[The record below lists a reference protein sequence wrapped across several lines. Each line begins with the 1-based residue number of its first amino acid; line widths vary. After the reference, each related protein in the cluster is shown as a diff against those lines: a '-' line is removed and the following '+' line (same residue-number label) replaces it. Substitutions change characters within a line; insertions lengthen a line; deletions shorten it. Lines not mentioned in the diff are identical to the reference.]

1 MKLFHTSPTK
11 IEKIHENG
19 MFGDC
24 LFFSSEPYYMTT
36 VKTPVVY
43 SIDLNDDDVVP
54 VRDLFDE
61 EIISRIALVMNI
73 DEDSAERVLDGRDTA
88 FDHGHDGEMDWWV
101 QGVQGECAKKMGF
114 SAVESQD
121 EQGAVWIVPM
131 LGREHDLTE
140 VLGDSY
146 DI

>member
-1 MKLFHTSPTK
+1 MKLFHTSPEK

-24 LFFSSEPYYMTT
+24 LFFSSEPYYMTMS
-36 VKTPVVY
+36 KKPVVY
-43 SIDLNDDDVVP
+43 SIDLDDNDVVS

-61 EIISRIALVMNI
+61 EIVSRIAEVMEI
-73 DEDSAERVLDGRDTA
+73 DEEDAERVLDGRDTA

-101 QGVQGECAKKMGF
+101 QGTQGECAKKMGF

-121 EQGAVWIVPM
+121 EQGTVWIVPM
-131 LGREHDLTE
+131 FGREKDLVE
-140 VLGDSY
+140 VDAS
-146 DI
+146 